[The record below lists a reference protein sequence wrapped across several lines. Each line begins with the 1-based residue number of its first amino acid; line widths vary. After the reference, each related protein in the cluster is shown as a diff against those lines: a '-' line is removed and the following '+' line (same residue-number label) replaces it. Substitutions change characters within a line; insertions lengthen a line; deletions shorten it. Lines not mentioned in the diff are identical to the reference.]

1 MPYTPPFRTRRS
13 PQRLAEPHLGESAP
27 GDDAPKKPLTWT
39 TASAQPLADDPTRTA
54 APAPAPAPDD
64 DDDALPVLTQLVEP
78 PIVPPVMPPV
88 IAPPVAPSAVS
99 PAAVPPAAPLG
110 ARPVAPIAPAAS
122 LQPAAPPPPAAP
134 TPPAPPVQP
143 VETTL
148 PAASVQPAQE
158 PEDENE
164 PFTEDESFAARQGV
178 DEELVARITDE
189 VLDALQPILH
199 DLVGDAVRRALNDH
213 IRQGGML

>member
-13 PQRLAEPHLGESAP
+13 PQRLAEPHLGESDP
-27 GDDAPKKPLTWT
+27 GDDALKKPLTWT
-39 TASAQPLADDPTRTA
+39 TASAQPLADDPTRATA
-54 APAPAPAPDD
+54 PVPDD

-78 PIVPPVMPPV
+78 PVT
-88 IAPPVAPSAVS
+88 
-99 PAAVPPAAPLG
+99 PPAVATPVVPLAAP
-110 ARPVAPIAPAAS
+110 PVAPIAPAAS
-122 LQPAAPPPPAAP
+122 LQPAAPPLSATPPPPVAPAPPA
-134 TPPAPPVQP
+134 PPAPPVAP
-143 VETTL
+143 TL
-148 PAASVQPAQE
+148 PAASVQPAEE
-158 PEDENE
+158 PEDEDE
-164 PFTEDESFAARQGV
+164 PFADDKPFAARQGI